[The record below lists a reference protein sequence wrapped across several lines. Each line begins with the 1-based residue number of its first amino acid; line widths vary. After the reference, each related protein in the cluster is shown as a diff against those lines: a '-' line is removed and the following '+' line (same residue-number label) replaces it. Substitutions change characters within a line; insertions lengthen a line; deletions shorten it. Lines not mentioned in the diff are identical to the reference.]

1 MSDTIPTITV
11 NGEPVPAQA
20 VSYELERLVKFHA
33 QHGMPEEQI
42 RQQLPAL
49 RERAID
55 QAIGEKLLFME
66 ADELDIRVSDQE
78 VDESVFKMA
87 REVGGMEKLRSVL
100 ARQKLDEKTLREQ
113 IRRGRRVDKLVEQ
126 IVASAGEPTEDEIKE
141 HFAQHR
147 NEYSR
152 PERALAQHILITPD
166 GDTPESKATARKKIS
181 TIRERVVNG
190 ADFSAEAKAHS
201 HCPSKDK
208 GGSLGWFSRGM
219 MVPAFESAAFGMK
232 DGEVSDIVE
241 TQFGYHIIYRTGH
254 EDAKEADFDEAH
266 ESVRDFLRHAKRG
279 EALSAHVAE
288 LRKKADVRFSD

>member
-1 MSDTIPTITV
+1 MNDTIPTITV

-20 VSYELERLVKFHA
+20 VSYELQRLVKFHA

-49 RERAID
+49 RDRAIE
-55 QAIGEKLLFME
+55 QAIGEKLLFLE

-100 ARQKLDEKTLREQ
+100 ARQNLDERTLREQ
-113 IRRGRRVDKLVEQ
+113 IRRGKRVDKLVER
-126 IVASAGEPTEDEIKE
+126 IVSSSAEPTEEEIQE
-141 HFAQHR
+141 HFEQHR
-147 NEYSR
+147 GEYSK
-152 PERALAQHILITPD
+152 PERVLAQHILITPQ
-166 GDTPESKATARKKIS
+166 GDSPESKEEARRKIS
-181 TIRERVVNG
+181 AIRERVANG
-190 ADFSAEAKAHS
+190 ADFAAEAKAHS

-208 GGSLGWFSRGM
+208 GGSLGWFARGM

-254 EDAKEADFDEAH
+254 EDAKEADFDEAR

-288 LRKKADVRFSD
+288 LRKKADIQIH